1 MDFYESMFP
10 VPSRFELPPYYRN
23 KYLHLNEFIKYW
35 RIRKILSCVF
45 YLCVIIIV
53 FIGIT
58 NFFNLNVDKPFR
70 TIGGILKNILCLLPN
85 ILCQKKSQRVKGNSA
100 KDGESKFD
108 V

>member
-1 MDFYESMFP
+1 MFP

-45 YLCVIIIV
+45 YLSVIIIV
-53 FIGIT
+53 FIGIA
-58 NFFNLNVDKPFR
+58 NVFNINVDTPFR
-70 TIGGILKNILCLLPN
+70 TVGGILKNIVFLLPN
-85 ILCQKKSQRVKGNSA
+85 ILFQKKSYGIKGNSA